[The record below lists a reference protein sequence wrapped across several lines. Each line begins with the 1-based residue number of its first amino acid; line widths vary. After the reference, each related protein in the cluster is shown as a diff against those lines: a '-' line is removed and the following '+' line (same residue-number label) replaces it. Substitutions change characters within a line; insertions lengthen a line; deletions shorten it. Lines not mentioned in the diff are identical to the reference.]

1 MRRTSILGLLARRDR
16 LWAVRSMA
24 GVAFFDFGF
33 DFEHL
38 GMDVQ
43 KSARRNNL

>member
-1 MRRTSILGLLARRDR
+1 MDIYMTG
-16 LWAVRSMA
+16 WAVRSMA

-43 KSARRNNL
+43 KSERGKTL